1 MPSIFPPGDTN
12 CRSRRRRWREQT
24 YLFREL
30 VSALIP
36 PLGLQSVIDT
46 WSECRQNLA
55 DDPRRRKTVV
65 LLS

>member
-1 MPSIFPPGDTN
+1 MN
-12 CRSRRRRWREQT
+12 CRERRSRWREQT

-36 PLGLQSVIDT
+36 PLGLKSVIDT
-46 WSECRQNLA
+46 WGDCRQQLA
-55 DDPRRRKTVV
+55 DDPRRRKKTA